1 MDDYYKTKRE
11 LSDEIIIEFIMNEIK
26 NNSSLEEITRNMF
39 NNLWSYE
46 DLQFGQIFYIKNKKI
61 IENKIEIQNQNN
73 PTKRIKINNT

>member
-46 DLQFGQIFYIKNKKI
+46 DLQFGQIFYIKNKKT
-61 IENKIEIQNQNN
+61 IENKKENKFEIEI
-73 PTKRIKINNT
+73 